1 MSANKDKDGNT
12 KSDILSALAADHL
25 NDVISSLAAMVTLA
39 IAQNTI
45 SWWIDPAGCII
56 ISLVICQR
64 WFVIMKDQ
72 MEKLIG
78 ESAPADYIENIKI
91 LVMSCDVRIK
101 DVDRIIAY
109 YSGSKY
115 NVEVELILSEDMT
128 VGIAHDIA
136 LGVQDKI
143 EDLQDVQ
150 RANIHID
157 FMKREY
163 FEHKIE
169 RELAALKV

>member
-1 MSANKDKDGNT
+1 
-12 KSDILSALAADHL
+12 
-25 NDVISSLAAMVTLA
+25 
-39 IAQNTI
+39 
-45 SWWIDPAGCII
+45 
-56 ISLVICQR
+56 
-64 WFVIMKDQ
+64 MKDQ

-128 VGIAHDIA
+128 VGKLIYYRLLSIIITMMIIIKHHRKNHYNLLSI
-136 LGVQDKI
+136 
-143 EDLQDVQ
+143 
-150 RANIHID
+150 NILFH
-157 FMKREY
+157 RP
-163 FEHKIE
+163 
-169 RELAALKV
+169 L

>member
-1 MSANKDKDGNT
+1 
-12 KSDILSALAADHL
+12 
-25 NDVISSLAAMVTLA
+25 
-39 IAQNTI
+39 
-45 SWWIDPAGCII
+45 
-56 ISLVICQR
+56 
-64 WFVIMKDQ
+64 MKDQ

-128 VGIAHDIA
+128 VGK
-136 LGVQDKI
+136 LNNYR
-143 EDLQDVQ
+143 LSSS
-150 RANIHID
+150 
-157 FMKREY
+157 
-163 FEHKIE
+163 
-169 RELAALKV
+169 LSSLSLSSS